1 MVEIYG
7 MKPTRFG
14 YGEAL
19 VALGE
24 KNPRIIALAADTAA
38 SVYVHLFQKQFPDRF
53 VQMGVAEQNM
63 MGAAAGLAIAGWVPF
78 ATTYGMF
85 ASGRPWEMIRNT
97 IAYSNLNVKIGG
109 SHGGISVGPD
119 GATHQALEEIAIM
132 RVIPRM
138 TVVVPCDMNETRKAT
153 MALGEMDGPAYIR
166 FGREPAPVITKEDSP
181 FKLGRA
187 EVLRKGNDVALLAC
201 GAMVYE
207 SLAAAELLEKRGIS
221 ARVVNI
227 HTIKPIDENAVI
239 AAARECGAIVTAEEH
254 QVTGGFGSAVAEVLV
269 KHAPAPVEMVGIF
282 DRFGESGSPAE
293 LYKAFKLKDADIAAA
308 AEKVLARKRAR
319 K

>member
-14 YGEAL
+14 YGDAL

-24 KNPRIIALAADTAA
+24 KNPKVIALGADTAA
-38 SVYVHLFQKQFPDRF
+38 SVYVHLFQQRFPDRF
-53 VQMGVAEQNM
+53 VQVGVAEQNM
-63 MGAAAGLAIAGWVPF
+63 MGMAAGLAIAGWVPF

-85 ASGRPWEMIRNT
+85 AAGRPWEMIRNT

-138 TVVVPCDMNETRKAT
+138 TVVVPCDMEETRKAT
-153 MALGEMDGPAYIR
+153 MALGESEGPAYIR
-166 FGREPAPVITKEDSP
+166 FGREPAPVITKADSP

-187 EVLRKGNDVALLAC
+187 EVLRKGGDVALLAC

-207 SLAAAELLEKRGIS
+207 ALMAAELLEKKGVS
-221 ARVVNI
+221 ARVVNV
-227 HTIKPIDENAVI
+227 HTIKPIDEKTVI
-239 AAARECGAIVTAEEH
+239 EAARECGAVVTAEEH
-254 QVTGGFGSAVAEVLV
+254 QVTGGFGSAVAEVLA
-269 KHAPAPVEMVGIF
+269 KHAPAPVEMVGVF

-293 LYKAFKLKDADIAAA
+293 LYKSFKLKDADIAAA
-308 AEKVLARKRAR
+308 AEKVLRRK